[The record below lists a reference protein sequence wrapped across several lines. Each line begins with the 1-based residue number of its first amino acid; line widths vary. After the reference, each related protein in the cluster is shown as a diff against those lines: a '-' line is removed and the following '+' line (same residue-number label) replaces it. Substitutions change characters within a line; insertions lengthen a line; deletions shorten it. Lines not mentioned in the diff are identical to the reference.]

1 MRNTIVEPRGRM
13 ALLYR
18 GGPVLLALMSVLDAG
33 CDFFLGHDL
42 NEKFCRANTGDPQC
56 RQAYP
61 DAAPDVPDAPPT
73 CTASSECA
81 PPTGVCDLAGSRL
94 CVACTLAEN
103 PCSGATPACVSNQ
116 CAKCTE
122 HAQCSTSN
130 VCLPDGTCA
139 DPALDQVAYV
149 RAGETGKMCTQAA
162 PCGTLDDALKI
173 NKLYVKMESGTVADN
188 KITSID
194 GKTVTIFAEHDASLG
209 RTGPGVILEIRNNAD
224 VTIYDLKITGATGA
238 VTDPAISILNGG
250 APKLSLTRVTV
261 DGNQGV
267 GISATAG
274 TLTISQTTVSDN
286 TGGGISAS
294 GGTLMVSQ
302 STISLNAGGGISTT
316 GGTLSVSRSNITA
329 NPKGG
334 ISVGAG
340 GASFDIT
347 NNFITYNG
355 TAGGLG
361 ASQVGGAS
369 LLPNTA
375 GSRFER
381 NTVALNQSDGSI
393 FSGGVTCTGL
403 MVSAL
408 GNIAY
413 GNIEGASTTDLTQL
427 RGACHFGNTLAR
439 GAIAGDLGFKSPR
452 AGTFDFHLTPA
463 SPALVVDAAGACT
476 GLDFDG
482 DTRPSGAACD
492 LGADELTP

>member
-1 MRNTIVEPRGRM
+1 
-13 ALLYR
+13 
-18 GGPVLLALMSVLDAG
+18 
-33 CDFFLGHDL
+33 
-42 NEKFCRANTGDPQC
+42 
-56 RQAYP
+56 
-61 DAAPDVPDAPPT
+61 
-73 CTASSECA
+73 
-81 PPTGVCDLAGSRL
+81 
-94 CVACTLAEN
+94 
-103 PCSGATPACVSNQ
+103 
-116 CAKCTE
+116 
-122 HAQCSTSN
+122 
-130 VCLPDGTCA
+130 
-139 DPALDQVAYV
+139 VAYV

-162 PCGTLDDALKI
+162 PCGTIDDALKV

-238 VTDPAISILNGG
+238 VTDSAISILNGG
-250 APKLSLTRVTV
+250 APRLSLTRVTV

-274 TLTISQTTVSDN
+274 TLTISQSTIQGNAGSGILASGGTLMVSQTTISDN

-302 STISLNAGGGISTT
+302 TTISLNAGGGISTT

-427 RGACHFGNTLAR
+427 RGACQFGNTLAR